1 MIYPEYRYHEN
12 CMRNYSTKRIG
23 IFAVSLIF
31 SLTAV
36 AQEKGRGGKPPE
48 VGGGHV
54 PAHGPAPAK
63 VRSAPA
69 HAAPAR
75 QAPAPAARV
84 ADKTGH
90 PPAPHVHAKNDQ
102 WVGHAAPNDA
112 RYHVD
117 QPWAHGRF
125 SGGFGKGHVWRIEGG
140 NRERFWFGGF
150 YFSVWPADYA
160 DCDDWA
166 WGTDEVSIF
175 EDPDHPGLYLAYNTR
190 LGTYVHVTFLGNS

>member
-1 MIYPEYRYHEN
+1 M
-12 CMRNYSTKRIG
+12 KKLIG
-23 IFAVSLIF
+23 VLTVSLIF
-31 SLTAV
+31 SLSAI
-36 AQEKGRGGKPPE
+36 AQEKGRGGGKPPE

-54 PAHGPAPAK
+54 PAHGPAPQKA
-63 VRSAPA
+63 RPAPA
-69 HAAPAR
+69 HAAPAV
-75 QAPAPAARV
+75 QQHFT
-84 ADKTGH
+84 DKTGH
-90 PPAPHVHAKNDQ
+90 PDAPHVHAKNDK
-102 WVGHAAPNDA
+102 WVGNAAPNDP

-117 QPWAHGRF
+117 QPFAHGKF
-125 SGGFGKGHVWRIEGG
+125 TGGFGKGHVWRIEGG

-160 DCDDWA
+160 YCDNWA